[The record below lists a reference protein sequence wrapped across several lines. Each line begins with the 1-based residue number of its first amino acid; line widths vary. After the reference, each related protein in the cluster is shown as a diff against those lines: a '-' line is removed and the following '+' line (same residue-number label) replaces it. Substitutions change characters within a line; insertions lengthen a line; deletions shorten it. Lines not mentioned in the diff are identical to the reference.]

1 MTAPS
6 ISIGTT
12 DRSVRR
18 NGVDVAGLVFAGAL
32 LLALLFSLAILAVL
46 VGSQMATALPVFQER
61 GVDFLTSDL
70 SSNPA
75 NAGIA
80 QGLIGTALLVMI
92 VALTAFPIGIMTA
105 IFLEEYSADNRLAR
119 FIDINIRNLAGVPS
133 VVYGILGFTVFVAL
147 FANLGDGNGKT
158 VVTGG
163 LTLAVLILPLV
174 IITSAEAIR
183 SVPNLLREGGYG
195 LGASRWQV
203 VRQLI
208 LPAAAPGI
216 LTGMVLSLSR
226 AIGETAPLILVG
238 AVLGS
243 FSIGRRPARTAH
255 GLVHRAPDD
264 RVQLGKQ
271 AAAGV
276 QGVDVGRDHRPPG
289 RDRGDQCVRHPA
301 AQPIRS
307 VVVSDERR
315 DANDPS
321 ASQGDPMTSTITDRS
336 PRPRPGAGPRRD
348 RVRGGDA
355 RRDGHPDRHQPPGGQ
370 LSITAHS
377 AR

>member
-6 ISIGTT
+6 ISIGA

-18 NGVDVAGLVFAGAL
+18 RGVDVAGLVFAGAL
-32 LLALLFSLAILAVL
+32 LLALLFSLAVLAVL
-46 VGSQMATALPVFQER
+46 IGTQLSQALPVFAER

-75 NAGIA
+75 NAGVA

-92 VALTAFPIGIMTA
+92 VAIVAFPIGIMTA
-105 IFLEEYSADNRLAR
+105 IFLEEYSADNTFAR

-133 VVYGILGFTVFVAL
+133 VVYGILGLTVFVAL
-147 FANLGDGNGKT
+147 FASLGDGNGKT
-158 VVTGG
+158 VITGG

-183 SVPNLLREGGYG
+183 SVPTSLREGGYG

-208 LPAAAPGI
+208 LPAAASGI
-216 LTGMVLSLSR
+216 LTGTVLSLSR

-243 FSIGRRPARTAH
+243 FSTGGSVNDLLTGPYTALPATIFDWARKPQQEFQALTSAAIIVL
-255 GLVHRAPDD
+255 LV
-264 RVQLGKQ
+264 VT
-271 AAAGV
+271 
-276 QGVDVGRDHRPPG
+276 
-289 RDRGDQCVRHPA
+289 
-301 AQPIRS
+301 
-307 VVVSDERR
+307 VV
-315 DANDPS
+315 AN
-321 ASQGDPMTSTITDRS
+321 AFAILLRNRYDRS
-336 PRPRPGAGPRRD
+336 W
-348 RVRGGDA
+348 
-355 RRDGHPDRHQPPGGQ
+355 
-370 LSITAHS
+370 
-377 AR
+377 

>member
-1 MTAPS
+1 MTSPS
-6 ISIGTT
+6 ISIGVT

-32 LLALLFSLAILAVL
+32 LLALLFSLAVL
-46 VGSQMATALPVFQER
+46 GVLIWSQMATALPVFQER
-61 GVDFLTSDL
+61 GLDFLTSDL

-80 QGLIGTALLVMI
+80 QGLIGTALLVVI

-119 FIDINIRNLAGVPS
+119 LIDINIRNLAGVPS

-147 FANLGDGNGKT
+147 FANFGDSNGKT

-183 SVPNLLREGGYG
+183 AVPNLLREGGYG

-216 LTGMVLSLSR
+216 LTGTVLSLSR

-243 FSIGRRPARTAH
+243 FSSGGSPLELITGSYTALPMIIFSWASRPQQEFRALTSAAIIVL
-255 GLVHRAPDD
+255 LV
-264 RVQLGKQ
+264 VT
-271 AAAGV
+271 
-276 QGVDVGRDHRPPG
+276 
-289 RDRGDQCVRHPA
+289 
-301 AQPIRS
+301 
-307 VVVSDERR
+307 VVTNAFAILLRNR
-315 DANDPS
+315 Y
-321 ASQGDPMTSTITDRS
+321 DRS
-336 PRPRPGAGPRRD
+336 W
-348 RVRGGDA
+348 
-355 RRDGHPDRHQPPGGQ
+355 
-370 LSITAHS
+370 
-377 AR
+377 